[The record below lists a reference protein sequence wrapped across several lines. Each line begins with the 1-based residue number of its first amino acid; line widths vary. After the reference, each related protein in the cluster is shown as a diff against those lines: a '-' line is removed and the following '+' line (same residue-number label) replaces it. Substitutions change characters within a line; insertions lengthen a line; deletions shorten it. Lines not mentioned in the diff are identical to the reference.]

1 MTYEE
6 LIAMGLSE
14 EQAKQVAEASKQ
26 ETDAKQAE
34 LDAIKANRDAI
45 IAEKRLETEK
55 QRQSKAEADRLAEEK
70 AKAEGDV
77 KTLEETWRKREE
89 ALLGEIGQLKQE
101 KTETTVKSAISKI
114 AGKHASNDTNRR
126 NLERLIRDFITVDE
140 TGNIVFLDENGDKT
154 SQTEDDFSKH
164 IATSGQY
171 DSLIVGTQ
179 ASGTGSSGVAGGAKA
194 SSDMTEEE
202 RVQMYNTNPELF
214 KQTFGIKE

>member
-1 MTYEE
+1 M
-6 LIAMGLSE
+6 
-14 EQAKQVAEASKQ
+14 
-26 ETDAKQAE
+26 
-34 LDAIKANRDAI
+34 
-45 IAEKRLETEK
+45 
-55 QRQSKAEADRLAEEK
+55 
-70 AKAEGDV
+70 
-77 KTLEETWRKREE
+77 
-89 ALLGEIGQLKQE
+89 
-101 KTETTVKSAISKI
+101 KSAISKI

-140 TGNIVFLDENGDKT
+140 TGNVVFLDENGVKT
-154 SQTEDDFSKH
+154 NQTEDDFSKY

-194 SSDMTEEE
+194 PSDMTEEE

>member
-1 MTYEE
+1 M
-6 LIAMGLSE
+6 
-14 EQAKQVAEASKQ
+14 
-26 ETDAKQAE
+26 
-34 LDAIKANRDAI
+34 DAINAYRVAF
-45 IAEKRLETEK
+45 IADKLLETEK

-77 KTLEETWRKREE
+77 KTLEETWHKREE

-140 TGNIVFLDENGDKT
+140 TGNIVFLDENGVKT
-154 SQTEDDFSKH
+154 NQTEDDFSKH

-194 SSDMTEEE
+194 PSDMTEEE